1 MNLTDRAYVR
11 QLLERHSMTLKK
23 SRGQNFLANHTVVEE
38 IASLCGDEEL
48 CIIEIGPGVGA
59 MTAELAKLYKKVIAI
74 EVDRDLI
81 PVLEET
87 LGEYD
92 NVEVIFEDAMKIDFR
107 AFVDEKFPG
116 ERVCVCANLPYYI
129 TSPVI
134 MKLLD
139 ASDCFE
145 SIVVMIQKEV
155 ADRFCAEPDTDD
167 YGKITLA
174 VQYKAAVEKCF
185 SVSAGNFIPPPK
197 VTSTVIKMNIRKE
210 PPVKPVSVENMF
222 KLIGAAFAQRRKT
235 LSNAIKA
242 TGANY
247 TKEEIEDAIEHIGFD
262 RNVRGEC
269 LGLSD
274 YARLSDILIL
284 K

>member
-11 QLLERHSMTLKK
+11 QLLERHGMVLKK
-23 SRGQNFLANHTVVEE
+23 SRGQNFLASYSVVCD
-38 IASLCGDEEL
+38 IASLCGDEDL
-48 CIIEIGPGVGA
+48 CVIEIGPGVGA
-59 MTAELAKLYKKVIAI
+59 MTAELAKRYKKVAAI
-74 EVDRDLI
+74 EVDRDLV

-87 LGEYD
+87 LGGYD
-92 NVEVIFEDAMKIDFR
+92 NVEVVFDDAMKIDFR
-107 AFVDEKFPG
+107 AFVKEKFPG

-139 ASDCFE
+139 ASECFE

-174 VQYKAAVEKCF
+174 VRYKAEVEKCF

-197 VTSTVIKMNIRKE
+197 VTSTVIKMNILKN
-210 PPVKPVSVENMF
+210 PPVDPISVDNMF
-222 KLIGAAFAQRRKT
+222 KLIGAAFSQRRKT
-235 LSNAIKA
+235 LSNAIRSA
-242 TGANY
+242 GAKY
-247 TKEEIEDAIEHIGFD
+247 TKEEIEDAIVSIGFD

-269 LGLSD
+269 LGLND
-274 YARLSDILIL
+274 YARLSDKLVL
-284 K
+284 